1 MSYAIFL
8 ISILFKMI

>member
-1 MSYAIFL
+1 MFYATSL